1 MRSPGRYPSSAPL
14 GTKGRD
20 LNALVD
26 DGRDVVDHRNEQEQS
41 KSKSNGV
48 MFAFDPEMSAYHRR
62 FKVSN
67 FAQSPLRAGSTVR
80 CRIATRKADEG
91 AMDNFIER
99 LNIAHYLEQLK
110 TVTDP
115 IKREMLQQ
123 LLVEEKAKQVSHANV
138 EK

>member
-1 MRSPGRYPSSAPL
+1 
-14 GTKGRD
+14 
-20 LNALVD
+20 
-26 DGRDVVDHRNEQEQS
+26 
-41 KSKSNGV
+41 
-48 MFAFDPEMSAYHRR
+48 
-62 FKVSN
+62 VSN

-80 CRIATRKADEG
+80 RRIATRKADEG

-99 LNIAHYLEQLK
+99 LNIVHYLEQLK

-115 IKREMLQQ
+115 IKREMLQH

>member
-1 MRSPGRYPSSAPL
+1 
-14 GTKGRD
+14 
-20 LNALVD
+20 
-26 DGRDVVDHRNEQEQS
+26 
-41 KSKSNGV
+41 
-48 MFAFDPEMSAYHRR
+48 
-62 FKVSN
+62 VSN

-80 CRIATRKADEG
+80 CRIATRKADV
-91 AMDNFIER
+91 DNFIER

>member
-1 MRSPGRYPSSAPL
+1 VSAC
-14 GTKGRD
+14 
-20 LNALVD
+20 
-26 DGRDVVDHRNEQEQS
+26 
-41 KSKSNGV
+41 
-48 MFAFDPEMSAYHRR
+48 HRR

-80 CRIATRKADEG
+80 CRIATRKAD

-115 IKREMLQQ
+115 IKREMLQH
-123 LLVEEKAKQVSHANV
+123 LLVEEKAKQPR
-138 EK
+138 

>member
-1 MRSPGRYPSSAPL
+1 MQSEQFCSDTAEGGEYGEWPLVSP
-14 GTKGRD
+14 
-20 LNALVD
+20 
-26 DGRDVVDHRNEQEQS
+26 
-41 KSKSNGV
+41 
-48 MFAFDPEMSAYHRR
+48 
-62 FKVSN
+62 
-67 FAQSPLRAGSTVR
+67 
-80 CRIATRKADEG
+80 DEG

-123 LLVEEKAKQVSHANV
+123 LLAEEKAKQASHVKV